1 MTTKSK
7 YLKLIPDR
15 KDLWRNKK
23 ALIMGLG
30 TSLKLFEPYK
40 GLEDKYN
47 LITIGVN
54 DIGEFI
60 KPDYL
65 CVFDTP
71 QSFESKRIKTILDMD
86 DTMMITFYPGIW
98 EKYGKSP
105 HRIIEVGM
113 AGNENWNHL
122 DENAIPQ
129 GLTSTYMAACC
140 AHIMGCKTIGL
151 IGVDFTP
158 NHYNNQDGEHN
169 MSDRLK
175 DINALYARLVR
186 DLDQRGT
193 KIYNLSP
200 TSRIET
206 VPSMILD
213 VFMSL

>member
-1 MTTKSK
+1 MKSK

-15 KDLWRNKK
+15 RNLWKSRK
-23 ALIMGLG
+23 AIVMGLG
-30 TSLKLFEPYK
+30 TSLKFYEPYI
-40 GLEDKYN
+40 GLEDEYDI
-47 LITIGVN
+47 LTIGVN
-54 DIGEFI
+54 DIGEMLT
-60 KPDYL
+60 PDYL

-71 QSFESKRIKTILDMD
+71 ESFNHKRIETILNTDKS
-86 DTMMITFYPGIW
+86 MMITFYPKQW
-98 EKYGKSP
+98 EKYGRDLC
-105 HRIIEVGM
+105 HMIEVCM
-113 AGNENWNHL
+113 AGNENWNHIE
-122 DENAIPQ
+122 ENAIPQ

-206 VPSMILD
+206 VPPMILD
-213 VFMSL
+213 RKSVV